1 LEGGGGAGLLEGGGP
16 GGPGG
21 GGLAKD
27 GANARKKA
35 VIAAVRV
42 RDLLVFLILS
52 DFHAFYTTS

>member
-1 LEGGGGAGLLEGGGP
+1 LEGGGP
-16 GGPGG
+16 DGPGG
-21 GGLAKD
+21 GSAAKD